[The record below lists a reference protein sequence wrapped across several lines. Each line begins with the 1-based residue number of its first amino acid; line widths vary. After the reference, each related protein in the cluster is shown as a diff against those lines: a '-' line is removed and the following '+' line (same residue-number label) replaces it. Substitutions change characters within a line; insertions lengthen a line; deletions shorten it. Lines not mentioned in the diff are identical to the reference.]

1 VTRLGA
7 TPRQPPL
14 LPPTAPNSPKKAT
27 IFVGPLRS
35 CLAPLRKRPFPGSTV
50 RQRHNIDV
58 HRAFQN
64 CAGTNGQ
71 QSTEKGLTKSH
82 SRPAFLV
89 APQPHAPHLSL
100 SRLEG
105 YPVVR
110 PPEQL
115 HLHAALAQ
123 LDVVDSVGELNE
135 ATRLKD
141 QGILEPI
148 LITTTGTV
156 LTGIGRW
163 QLTILEG
170 NREIACVEYPLA
182 EAEALQFILAHYRRR
197 QGWNDF
203 VRIRIALVLETSFQE
218 KALDNQRAGG
228 KCKGL
233 ANLPEAHHID
243 VREQIARAAGV
254 GARNVAKVR
263 TILQSAH
270 PTLIEALRDGTLSIN
285 RAFTWCG
292 LRRLEQL
299 GQLTRHRLEIA
310 TNKVIR
316 QAVSRPKENK
326 TCLDPV
332 TVLQTLQMQEERQPG
347 SVVVRA
353 GRLPHTVILMG
364 RDLISDP
371 ESQE

>member
-1 VTRLGA
+1 LLISTRIHPSAVLI
-7 TPRQPPL
+7 R
-14 LPPTAPNSPKKAT
+14 
-27 IFVGPLRS
+27 RY
-35 CLAPLRKRPFPGSTV
+35 RPIKIGTDQGQTMASTQV
-50 RQRHNIDV
+50 NTDV
-58 HRAFQN
+58 ASAFQN
-64 CAGTNGQ
+64 EEDTSGQ
-71 QSTEKGLTKSH
+71 RSTETGLTISD
-82 SRPAFLV
+82 SSPASLFV
-89 APQPHAPHLSL
+89 PQPNVPHVSL

-105 YPVVR
+105 CPVVR
-110 PPEQL
+110 SAAQL
-115 HLHAALAQ
+115 HLHAALVQ
-123 LDVVDSVGELNE
+123 LDLIDAVGELNE
-135 ATRLKD
+135 AARLKG
-141 QGILEPI
+141 QGVLEPI
-148 LITTTGTV
+148 LITTTGTL

-163 QLTILEG
+163 QLAILEG
-170 NREIACVEYPLA
+170 KQEIACIEYPLA
-182 EAEALQFILAHYRRR
+182 DAEVLQFILAHYRRR
-197 QGWNDF
+197 QGWNDI
-203 VRIRIALVLETSFQE
+203 VRIRIALILETSLQQ

-233 ANLPEAHHID
+233 ASLPEAHRMD
-243 VREQIARAAGV
+243 VREQIAHAAGV

-270 PTLIEALRDGTLSIN
+270 PMLIEALRDGTLSIN

-292 LRRLEQL
+292 LRRLQQL
-299 GQLTRHRLEIA
+299 EQLTRYRMEIS

-364 RDLISDP
+364 RDLISDSR
-371 ESQE
+371 SQE